1 MPDPKPAS
9 ESAAAT
15 TDEAWDPAPASPQ
28 TAPAQDPLPI
38 LLHLYA
44 AQDFTGMRSLALQE
58 EYRLGNSGESAPKVR
73 YMAAL
78 ARMELD
84 DRAEAQEELT
94 LLANDFGQDD
104 VGQMAALALADSWLD
119 VAPRLGVVQYQGF
132 IEQYP
137 DSPYA
142 SYAAQRIAYGLA
154 SEGQFSM
161 ALSQLE
167 GASVVPSPEL
177 TAMLAQPPEWKRP
190 MVATFLSGALPGA
203 GQLYAG
209 QKKEAFSALLVN
221 TLFISGSIY
230 AARNEQWATLG
241 VLGFFGLGF
250 YTGNIYGAADAA
262 IRHNRA
268 IRDDILEQMSSEGM
282 GPGELLLPEMDPSP
296 TSPPAQPKPA
306 PPPAAETP
314 AAETPAAETPVQ

>member
-1 MPDPKPAS
+1 MGF
-9 ESAAAT
+9 EVW
-15 TDEAWDPAPASPQ
+15 EPAPAAPSHQ
-28 TAPAQDPLPI
+28 TDDDPLPM

-44 AQDFTGMRSLALQE
+44 AEDFAGMRSLALQE
-58 EYRLGNSGESAPKVR
+58 EYRLGASGESAPKVR

-78 ARMELD
+78 ARMELN
-84 DRAEAQEELT
+84 DRADAQEELQ
-94 LLANDFGQDD
+94 LLAREFKQEP
-104 VGQMAALALADSWLD
+104 VGQMAALALADSWLE

-132 IEQYP
+132 IEQHP

-142 SYAAQRIAYGLA
+142 SYAAQRAAYGLA

-167 GASVVPSPEL
+167 GAGVVPSPEL
-177 TAMLAQPPEWKRP
+177 TAMLAQPPDWKRP

-221 TLFISGSIY
+221 AIFIGGSIY

-262 IRHNRA
+262 IRHNRGV
-268 IRDDILEQMSSEGM
+268 RDDILEQMESEGM
-282 GPGELLLPEMDPSP
+282 GPGQPLLPEVETAAPAP
-296 TSPPAQPKPA
+296 AAPVTAPEAQPAPAPEPAQ
-306 PPPAAETP
+306 
-314 AAETPAAETPVQ
+314 

>member
-1 MPDPKPAS
+1 MD
-9 ESAAAT
+9 
-15 TDEAWDPAPASPQ
+15 DAWDPALASPL
-28 TAPAQDPLPI
+28 TAAAVEDPLPI

-78 ARMELD
+78 ARMELNE
-84 DRAEAQEELT
+84 RADAQEELQ
-94 LLANDFGQDD
+94 LLANDFRQTD

-132 IEQYP
+132 IERYP
-137 DSPYA
+137 DSPYG
-142 SYAAQRIAYGLA
+142 SYAAQRAAYGLA

-167 GASVVPSPEL
+167 GAGVVPSPEL
-177 TAMLAQPPEWKRP
+177 LAMLAQPPEWKRP

-209 QKKEAFSALLVN
+209 QKKEAFSALFIN
-221 TLFISGSIY
+221 ALFIGGSIY

-262 IRHNRA
+262 IRHNRG
-268 IRDDILEQMSSEGM
+268 IRDDILEQMESEGM
-282 GPGELLLPEMDPSP
+282 GPGHPLLPEVAPAEVVP
-296 TSPPAQPKPA
+296 AAAEPAQ
-306 PPPAAETP
+306 
-314 AAETPAAETPVQ
+314 